1 MKRETP
7 REFNAD
13 RMIAELEAFAQDF
26 RRGDLSKY
34 RVTQITVSAPTP
46 KSHIEILALR
56 QKKLRMSRGV
66 FAQILNVPQATL
78 RAWEMGKRK
87 PSGAAIRLLD
97 VVERIPSVV
106 HYLIEPVGKTFA
118 APRTARKFEKVPAF
132 VKKTFSTPAVKRA
145 ARNSRRKNKSKQ
157 PPATS

>member
-13 RMIAELEAFAQDF
+13 RMIAELEDFAQDF

-66 FAQILNVPQATL
+66 FAQILNVP
-78 RAWEMGKRK
+78 
-87 PSGAAIRLLD
+87 IRLLD